1 MYGYSDRLHHALA
14 FAAKHYDREVHKGT
28 RSPSGTH
35 APMVA
40 LILARY
46 GQPDATVIAGALV
59 EVVADAVR
67 ERQSRT
73 TIDQR
78 MSLKFG
84 ADTIDTL
91 LEITPRAVDDAG
103 FEFSHDERRADLLH
117 RLGTAG
123 DPARWICA
131 ADTLF
136 EVGST
141 LANLRRTIDAESVW
155 SSLPLGRAG
164 SVAWYRRLHERLASL
179 GFSAAIMDELQTA
192 IAELDRLAG
201 QGG

>member
-1 MYGYSDRLHHALA
+1 MHGYSDRLHHALA
-14 FAAKHYDREVHKGT
+14 FAAKHHDREVHKGT
-28 RSPSGTH
+28 RSPSATH

-46 GQPDATVIAGALV
+46 DQPDTTVAAGALA
-59 EVVADAVR
+59 EVIADAVR
-67 ERQSRT
+67 ERQSRS

-78 MSLKFG
+78 MALKFG
-84 ADTIDTL
+84 AETIETV
-91 LEITPRAVDDAG
+91 LEITPRTVDDSG

-117 RLGTAG
+117 RLEAAG

-136 EVGST
+136 DVGST

-155 SSLPLGRAG
+155 GSLPLGREG
-164 SVAWYRRLHERLASL
+164 TVAWYRRLHERLASL
-179 GFSAAIMDELQTA
+179 GFAGPIMGELHTA
-192 IAELDRLAG
+192 ITELDQLARVSG
-201 QGG
+201 